1 MRDHQLPRPAGP
13 PPSRAER
20 ARRAADT
27 LRQRI
32 TSGVY
37 GDGMLPD
44 ERDLGHALGATRNVV
59 REALGLLR
67 DEGLIVRRRGIG
79 TRIVTAKYGHGLER
93 LTGLA
98 ETLVD
103 HGAVTNAVRAARIVR
118 HAPKAVT
125 ERLHLPDGSE
135 AVYLERLRSLGGRP
149 LSVDSTWLAPD
160 IGRPLLDRD
169 LAHRD
174 VFALIE
180 ETTGSR
186 LGSAEVTVHAVTA
199 EPDTARLLAIPTG
212 AALFAIDRLT
222 RLADGRP
229 VDAES
234 LRVRADQFAFHAL
247 VHRDAVPAG
256 SVPPG
261 SVHGTSV
268 PTGP

>member
-1 MRDHQLPRPAGP
+1 MANHPMRDGQSPRPGRP
-13 PPSRAER
+13 PHPGGIPPRAER
-20 ARRAADT
+20 ARRVADT
-27 LRQRI
+27 LRQQI

-37 GDGMLPD
+37 PHGMLPD
-44 ERDLGHALGATRNVV
+44 ERELGHALGATRNVV
-59 REALGLLR
+59 REALALLS
-67 DEGLIVRRRGIG
+67 DEGLIICRRGIG

-103 HGAVTNAVRAARIVR
+103 YGTVTNEVRAARIVP

-125 ERLHLPDGSE
+125 ERLRLPDGSG
-135 AVYLERLRSLGGRP
+135 AVYLERLRSLDGRP

-174 VFALIE
+174 VFDLIE
-180 ETTGSR
+180 ETTGHR

-199 EPDTARLLAIPTG
+199 EPDTARLLEIPAG

-222 RLADGRP
+222 CLADGRP
-229 VDAES
+229 VDAET
-234 LRVRADQFAFHAL
+234 LRVRADRFALQAL
-247 VHRDAVPAG
+247 VHR
-256 SVPPG
+256 
-261 SVHGTSV
+261 
-268 PTGP
+268 GPVAPRT

>member
-1 MRDHQLPRPAGP
+1 VPLPLSARSALGPDRPP
-13 PPSRAER
+13 LSRAER
-20 ARRAADT
+20 ARRIADT

-32 TSGVY
+32 TSGMY
-37 GDGMLPD
+37 EDGMLPD
-44 ERDLGHALGATRNVV
+44 ERDLGHALGATRNTV

-67 DEGLIVRRRGIG
+67 DEGLITRRRGIG

-103 HGAVTNAVRAARIVR
+103 YGTVTNTVRAARIVP

-125 ERLHLPDGSE
+125 ERLQLPDGSD
-135 AVYLERLRSLGGRP
+135 AVYLERLRSLDGRP

-160 IGRPLLDRD
+160 IGRPLLARD

-180 ETTGSR
+180 EATGDR

-199 EPDTARLLAIPTG
+199 EPDTARLLDIPTG
-212 AALFAIDRLT
+212 AALFVIDRLT

-234 LRVRADQFAFHAL
+234 LRVRADRFALHTVL
-247 VHRDAVPAG
+247 RRGSVSPPDAV
-256 SVPPG
+256 
-261 SVHGTSV
+261 
-268 PTGP
+268 

>member
-1 MRDHQLPRPAGP
+1 MRDEQRPRRPGDDPAPHPGSTP
-13 PPSRAER
+13 PRAER
-20 ARRAADT
+20 ARRIADT
-27 LRQRI
+27 LRQQI

-37 GDGMLPD
+37 EQGMLPD
-44 ERDLGHALGATRNVV
+44 ERVLGHALGATRNVV
-59 REALGLLR
+59 REALGLLS

-79 TRIVTAKYGHGLER
+79 TLIVTAKYGHGLER

-103 HGAVTNAVRAARIVR
+103 YGTVTNEVRAARIVP

-125 ERLHLPDGSE
+125 ERLQLPDGAG
-135 AVYLERLRSLGGRP
+135 AVYLERLRSLDGRP

-174 VFALIE
+174 VFDLIE
-180 ETTGSR
+180 ETTGHR

-199 EPDTARLLAIPTG
+199 EPDTARLLDIPAG

-222 RLADGRP
+222 CLADGRP
-229 VDAES
+229 VDAET
-234 LRVRADQFAFHAL
+234 LRVRGDRFALHAL
-247 VHRDAVPAG
+247 VHRGP
-256 SVPPG
+256 VPPRA
-261 SVHGTSV
+261 
-268 PTGP
+268 